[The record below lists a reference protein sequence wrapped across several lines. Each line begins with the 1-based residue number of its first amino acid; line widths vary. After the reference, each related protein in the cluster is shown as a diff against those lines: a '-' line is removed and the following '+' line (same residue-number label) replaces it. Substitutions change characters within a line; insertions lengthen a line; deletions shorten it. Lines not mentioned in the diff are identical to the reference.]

1 LTKEDFRVLTAIE
14 MGMKN
19 HELVP
24 APLIQAIAKLKR
36 ANTFKIINNL
46 LKHKLIL
53 HKNTKCDGYALNY
66 QGYDYLALR
75 VFMKRGHI
83 TKLKQKFGVG
93 KESDI
98 YLCET
103 PEGENII
110 VKLERL
116 GRTSFR
122 AVKNKRDYLK
132 SQTSYS
138 WFYLSRLAAIKEY
151 AFMKA
156 LHEVSSTK
164 NYNDIE
170 RIPDPSTN

>member
-1 LTKEDFRVLTAIE
+1 MTKEDFRVLTAVE

-24 APLIQAIAKLKR
+24 APLIQSIAKLKR
-36 ANTFKIINNL
+36 ANTFKIIQNL

-53 HKNTKCDGYALNY
+53 HKNTKFDGYALNY

-75 VFMKRGHI
+75 VFMKRGLI
-83 TKLKQKFGVG
+83 TKLKSKFGVG

-103 PEGENII
+103 PSGENII
-110 VKLERL
+110 LKLERL

-122 AVKNKRDYLK
+122 AVRNKRDYLK
-132 SQTSYS
+132 NRTSYN
-138 WFYLSRLAAIKEY
+138 WFYLSRLAAVKEY

-156 LHEVSSTK
+156 LHEVSVLLK
-164 NYNDIE
+164 
-170 RIPDPSTN
+170 

>member
-1 LTKEDFRVLTAIE
+1 LIHYLSKDDFRVLTAIE

-24 APLIQAIAKLKR
+24 APLIQSIAKLKR
-36 ANTFKIINNL
+36 ANTFKIIQNL
-46 LKHKLIL
+46 LKHKLIM

-75 VFMKRGHI
+75 VFIKRGHI
-83 TKLKQKFGVG
+83 TKIGNKFGVG

-103 PEGENII
+103 ASGENII
-110 VKLERL
+110 IKLERL

-132 SQTSYS
+132 NRTSFS
-138 WFYLSRLAAIKEY
+138 WFYMSRLAAVKEF

-156 LHEVSSTK
+156 LYDVSICFKS
-164 NYNDIE
+164 I
-170 RIPDPSTN
+170 

>member
-1 LTKEDFRVLTAIE
+1 MTKEDFRVLTAVE

-24 APLIQAIAKLKR
+24 APLIQSIAKLKR
-36 ANTFKIINNL
+36 ANTFKIIQNL

-53 HKNTKCDGYALNY
+53 HKNTKFDGYALNY

-75 VFMKRGHI
+75 VFMKRGLI
-83 TKLKQKFGVG
+83 TKLKSKFGVG

-103 PEGENII
+103 PSGENII
-110 VKLERL
+110 LKLERL

-122 AVKNKRDYLK
+122 AVRNKRDYLK
-132 SQTSYS
+132 NRTSYN
-138 WFYLSRLAAIKEY
+138 WFYLSRLAAVKEY

-156 LHEVSSTK
+156 LHEVSVLL
-164 NYNDIE
+164 N
-170 RIPDPSTN
+170 

>member
-1 LTKEDFRVLTAIE
+1 

-24 APLIQAIAKLKR
+24 APLIQSIAKLKR
-36 ANTFKIINNL
+36 ANTFKIIQNL

-53 HKNTKCDGYALNY
+53 HKNTKFDGYALNY

-75 VFMKRGHI
+75 VFMKRGLI
-83 TKLKQKFGVG
+83 TKLKSKFGVG

-103 PEGENII
+103 PSGENII
-110 VKLERL
+110 LKLERL

-122 AVKNKRDYLK
+122 AVRNKRDYLK
-132 SQTSYS
+132 NRTSYN
-138 WFYLSRLAAIKEY
+138 WFYLSRLAAVKEY

-156 LHEVSSTK
+156 LHEVSVLL
-164 NYNDIE
+164 N
-170 RIPDPSTN
+170 